1 LSALRTIATDLG
13 LAVLAVFGTAFVLAF
28 ASGVVE
34 GAVSA
39 SDVTEVITGVVF
51 GGLVLA
57 AAALAIA
64 FAVTPQLLRLREAWR
79 VALEPRGRGAGG
91 PHVLLAIGDGVV
103 TLALVGLGALRYR
116 QGLTRGEEAWV
127 QQGALLIV
135 GGLILGG
142 GAVVARV
149 VSALRAPGRAGEQ
162 DDRSACRA
170 DQRRTKA
177 EAGLFAMTFFF
188 GLGLALA
195 MGTSAAIGELRKE
208 PPKETSP

>member
-1 LSALRTIATDLG
+1 MNALRTLATDLG

-39 SDVTEVITGVVF
+39 SDVTEAITGVVF

-64 FAVTPQLLRLREAWR
+64 FAVTPQLLRLIEAWR
-79 VALEPRGRGAGG
+79 AALEPRGRGAGG
-91 PHVLLAIGDGVV
+91 PHVLLALGDGVA

-135 GGLILGG
+135 GGLVLGG
-142 GAVVARV
+142 GAAVARTV
-149 VSALRAPGRAGEQ
+149 TALRAPGGASQQ
-162 DDRSACRA
+162 DDRAAYRA
-170 DQRRTKA
+170 DQRRKKA
-177 EAGLFAMTFFF
+177 EAGLFAMTFCL

-195 MGTSAAIGELRKE
+195 MGTSAAIGELRKQAS
-208 PPKETSP
+208 KEHAP